1 MSKVIVITGAS
12 SGIGA
17 EASRLFGREGYR
29 VVLAAR
35 RINHLKSLAR
45 DIELQGGV
53 AFPVETDVT
62 DLNQIET
69 MVKTTIRKFGQIDIL
84 LNNAGFGRLKRLELL
99 DPKLDIELQL
109 KVNLHGLIHTS
120 RIAVPYMIKNGS
132 GHIINMGSIAGLI
145 AIPTY
150 SIYAASKF
158 AVRGFTEALRREL
171 SVFGIH
177 VTEIYPGSVETEFSK
192 HTGRDSQSGYKTP
205 KIIRL
210 TAGEVAKT
218 VYQVVNRP
226 RKTVIVPKIMVPL
239 VWLNAIAPGIVDW
252 GVREVFRKT
261 QRLDK

>member
-17 EASRLFGREGYR
+17 ETSKLFGREGYR

-35 RINHLKSLAR
+35 RISQLKSLAK

-62 DLNQIET
+62 DLNQIES
-69 MVKTTIRKFGQIDIL
+69 MVKTTIREFGQIDIL
-84 LNNAGFGRLKRLELL
+84 LNNAGFGRMNWLELL

-109 KVNLHGLIHTS
+109 SVNLRGLIHTS
-120 RIAVPYMIKNGS
+120 RITVPHMIKNGS

-158 AVRGFTEALRREL
+158 AVRGFTQALRREL
-171 SVFGIH
+171 SVFGIL
-177 VTEIYPGSVETEFSK
+177 VTGIYPGSVETEFSK

-218 VYQVVNRP
+218 VYQVVKRP
-226 RKTVIVPKIMVPL
+226 RKTVIIPKIMIPL
-239 VWLNAIAPGIVDW
+239 IWLNAIAPGVVDW
-252 GVREVFRKT
+252 GIREVFTKA
-261 QRLDK
+261 QRLGK